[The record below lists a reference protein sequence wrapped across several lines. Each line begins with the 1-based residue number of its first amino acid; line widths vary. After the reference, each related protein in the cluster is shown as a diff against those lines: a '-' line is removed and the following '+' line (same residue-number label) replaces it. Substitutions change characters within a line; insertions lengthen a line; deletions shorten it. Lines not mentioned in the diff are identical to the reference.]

1 MGSSTGAVSDLSPKM
16 RLTPLLALIFLSCL
30 LVNLINAR
38 HSRSSHNSR
47 NCKGSSSRPRGGGG
61 SGSTRCRPTTVRTTT
76 KTTQTSNSNGI
87 TTRENTRSTLRPSFQ
102 LPERRKPAISSVS
115 PDDEGND
122 SVSTRKKI
130 KTSAKKYFQKVKDK
144 LKSATTWYVDNK
156 DKTIDEILV
165 ERWKEKGECSGAD
178 SNKEKRK
185 SCVSAALA
193 ESEEDTPGEKKVKEA
208 LKILLEEDSDGVY
221 EFLSSSSSKTFQD
234 IENEEEIQDKLT
246 SRSGSD
252 SNNFGDTQLPRS
264 TLRPSFQLPK
274 RKGPAISSV
283 SQNDEENDSVSPTAH
298 SGSSSDSD
306 NFGGTRKTI
315 KSTLRPSFQLPK
327 RKGSAISSVSA
338 TDEENNSL
346 STRKKIK
353 TSAKKYFQK
362 VKDKLKS
369 ATTWYVDNKD
379 KTIDEILV
387 ERWKEK
393 GECSGA
399 DSNKEKRKSCVSA
412 ALAESEED
420 TPGEKKV

>member
-115 PDDEGND
+115 PDNEGND

-144 LKSATTWYVDNK
+144 LKSATIWYVDNK

-178 SNKEKRK
+178 SKKEKRK

-193 ESEEDTPGEKKVKEA
+193 ESEEDTPGEKQLKKA
-208 LKILLEEDSDGVY
+208 LRSLIEEDSDGVY
-221 EFLSSSSSKTFQD
+221 EFLKSSSSKTFRD
-234 IENEEEIQDKLT
+234 IENEEDP
-246 SRSGSD
+246 
-252 SNNFGDTQLPRS
+252 PRS
-264 TLRPSFQLPK
+264 TLRPSFQLPQS
-274 RKGPAISSV
+274 RGPSKSPASST
-283 SQNDEENDSVSPTAH
+283 EEETS
-298 SGSSSDSD
+298 
-306 NFGGTRKTI
+306 R
-315 KSTLRPSFQLPK
+315 STLRPSFQLPQSRGPSNSPASSTEEETSRSTLRPSFQLPER
-327 RKGSAISSVSA
+327 RKPAISSVSPD
-338 TDEENNSL
+338 DEGNDSV
-346 STRKKIK
+346 STREQIK

-362 VKDKLKS
+362 VKDKLK
-369 ATTWYVDNKD
+369 
-379 KTIDEILV
+379 
-387 ERWKEK
+387 
-393 GECSGA
+393 
-399 DSNKEKRKSCVSA
+399 
-412 ALAESEED
+412 
-420 TPGEKKV
+420 